1 MADRLFAVMPARMA
15 ETKVAGVYVIHGMSP
30 LLLTTRLARSACP
43 ESAFVVSSHR
53 VKTVSFNQMKRQEAQ
68 SRMAAIRKARRNPAA
83 AAALQRRAS
92 LVGAGAKW
100 RIINLDQVARAI
112 AKWA

>member
-1 MADRLFAVMPARMA
+1 MLRQPCFQLQFAV
-15 ETKVAGVYVIHGMSP
+15 S
-30 LLLTTRLARSACP
+30 
-43 ESAFVVSSHR
+43 VSS

-92 LVGAGAKW
+92 LVGDGAKW
-100 RIINLDQVARAI
+100 RITNLDQVARAI